1 MVSVCR
7 IYKIFIPEK
16 QPKHDV
22 WHTITSVVP
31 ASNTRFAATSDLVID
46 KHGAEDSAS
55 QQALWHARGAARLFA
70 RHLQPL
76 YLLVTALSSRLAVA
90 SNRAVAELARN
101 SNHTEREGTQ
111 DQPYCTCSQKQSTR
125 ARNDLNAY
133 FSMHMLAF
141 WTSST
146 TSE

>member
-7 IYKIFIPEK
+7 IYKILIPEN
-16 QPKHDV
+16 QPRHDA

-55 QQALWHARGAARLFA
+55 QQALWHARGAASLFA

-76 YLLVTALSSRLAVA
+76 YLLVTALGSRLAVA
-90 SNRAVAELARN
+90 SSRAVADRARN
-101 SNHTEREGTQ
+101 SNQKVRKGTQ
-111 DQPYCTCSQKQSTR
+111 DQPSCTCT
-125 ARNDLNAY
+125 
-133 FSMHMLAF
+133 
-141 WTSST
+141 
-146 TSE
+146 